1 MTQCS
6 FGDCGRHQYYNCEC
20 RAMFKAGLANVPH
33 SLNSGGLAQD
43 KAEGPAGLSSPPTLK
58 TETQASN
65 QHQLTFRWQERS
77 STGYWHPLKLGYGIM
92 AKLKMSESIYKCC
105 FPDYCLT
112 FLCWGFF
119 MENCSKKGFRSTLLI
134 FSLTQAGVGGVCMQ
148 RSPPIVLN

>member
-1 MTQCS
+1 MTVEDIS
-6 FGDCGRHQYYNCEC
+6 IITEC

-65 QHQLTFRWQERS
+65 QHQLTFCWQERS

-119 MENCSKKGFRSTLLI
+119 MENYSKKGFRSTLLI

>member
-1 MTQCS
+1 MTHCS
-6 FGDCGRHQYYNCEC
+6 FGDCGRHQHYNCEC
-20 RAMFKAGLANVPH
+20 RALFKAGLASVPH

-65 QHQLTFRWQERS
+65 QHQLTFHWQERS
-77 STGYWHPLKLGYGIM
+77 STGYWHPLKLGYVIM

-105 FPDYCLT
+105 FPDDCLT

-148 RSPPIVLN
+148 GSPPIVLD